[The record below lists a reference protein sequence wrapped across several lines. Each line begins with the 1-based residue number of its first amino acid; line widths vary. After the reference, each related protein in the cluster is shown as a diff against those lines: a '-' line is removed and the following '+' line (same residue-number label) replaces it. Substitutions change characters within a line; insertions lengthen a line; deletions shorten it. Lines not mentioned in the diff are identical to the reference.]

1 MPNYWQL
8 WTIGRCFGLWC
19 ESDSD
24 RAVAAAVAVTLTVT
38 VTVTNQPN
46 TATQVLAAG
55 FSDASDAPPNVST
68 ACGRAGHGRH
78 HSHHGGKRRGSRTA
92 EAPAAAMTISSGGHV
107 IGDIRVPSILIH
119 GRVEGTVYSTEN
131 LEIAEGASIQG
142 DLHYNVLQMHMGASV
157 QGRLIHLVPEKAAQ
171 TAANEFAAKSSI
183 SE

>member
-1 MPNYWQL
+1 MAKQK
-8 WTIGRCFGLWC
+8 
-19 ESDSD
+19 E
-24 RAVAAAVAVTLTVT
+24 VTLISADAELVGEIAFAGQLI
-38 VTVTNQPN
+38 VNGMLRG
-46 TATQVLAAG
+46 AT
-55 FSDASDAPPNVST
+55 
-68 ACGRAGHGRH
+68 
-78 HSHHGGKRRGSRTA
+78 TA